1 MRVRL
6 VNDVSGQNAWHTIA
20 YIPVVRTEKESAAAE
35 RGRLR
40 RCGMLQRVLYVAFRS
55 AIVASHVGVKLK
67 TADRTV
73 RCFLRLLMYI
83 CDQPEERAV
92 LGFKSGRC
100 SFPCSSC
107 MAAVS
112 GLVCEGALSAK
123 DREVIATLERQH
135 QGFRMR
141 RDRRQRAVRLA
152 LEAVDSTNSVMP
164 ALASMAGLST
174 PPYLLFKMVGFDILH
189 VRLLSL
195 PVCPLCRTLT
205 RADTYLNRNLLTLSW
220 LQF

>member
-1 MRVRL
+1 MRSCSSRLCFGCAAHKLYPVRVKL
-6 VNDVSGQNAWHTIA
+6 VNDTTQESSWHTIA
-20 YIPVVRTEKESAAAE
+20 YIPVVRTEKETAAAE

-67 TADRTV
+67 VGDRTV
-73 RCFLRLLMYI
+73 RCFVRLLMYL

-92 LGFKSGRC
+92 LGFKAGRC

-112 GLVCEGALSAK
+112 SMVQEGALCAK

-135 QGFRMR
+135 EGFRMR
-141 RDRRQRAVRLA
+141 RDRRHRSVRLA

-164 ALASMAGLST
+164 AFASMAGLST
-174 PPYLLFKMVGFDILH
+174 PPYLLFKMIGFDILH
-189 VRLLSL
+189 VRFLEG
-195 PVCPLCRTLT
+195 T
-205 RADTYLNRNLLTLSW
+205 A
-220 LQF
+220 